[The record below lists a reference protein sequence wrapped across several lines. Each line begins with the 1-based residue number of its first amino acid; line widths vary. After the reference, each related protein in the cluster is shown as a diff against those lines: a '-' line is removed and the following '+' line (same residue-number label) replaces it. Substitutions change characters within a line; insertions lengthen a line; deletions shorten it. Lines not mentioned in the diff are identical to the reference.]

1 MNELCKEQSYI
12 MALNTILSL
21 IDENEIAFGNGIHWA
36 LGKLEEACTIA
47 DKEVNIVKF
56 GNWISVDD
64 KLPETDDVYLVYLGK
79 SEKRIIDCYFEKERG
94 DNGEF
99 GEYIINLHTDGSYRW
114 TESHWNKKN
123 GVTHWMPMPEMPGGK
138 R

>member
-47 DKEVNIVKF
+47 DKEANIVKF
-56 GNWISVDD
+56 GKWISVDD
-64 KLPETDDVYLVYLGK
+64 KLPDTDDIYLGYLGE

-99 GEYIINLHTDGSYRW
+99 GEYTINLYTDGSYRW
-114 TESHWNKKN
+114 TESHWNKRM
-123 GVTHWMPMPEMPGGK
+123 GVTHWMPYPKMPGGK